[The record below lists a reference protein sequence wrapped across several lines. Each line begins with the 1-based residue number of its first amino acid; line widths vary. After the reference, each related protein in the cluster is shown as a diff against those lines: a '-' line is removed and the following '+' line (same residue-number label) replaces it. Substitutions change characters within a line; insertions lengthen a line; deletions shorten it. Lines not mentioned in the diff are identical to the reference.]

1 MSLVAAYP
9 VVAIVAATAGPRCT
23 LYFVANSYLV
33 AFALDRRQ
41 QQGTSAPRRSLAEV
55 ALATRIYI
63 AVQDIV
69 TDRPRGGERD
79 RERESYC

>member
-33 AFALDRRQ
+33 AFAPDGPCRQ
-41 QQGTSAPRRSLAEV
+41 QQGASGPGRSLAEV
-55 ALATRIYI
+55 ARDTYI
-63 AVQDIV
+63 
-69 TDRPRGGERD
+69 
-79 RERESYC
+79 